1 MRRKRRDVRRER
13 REVRG
18 ERQDVRRKRAIV
30 KLTTGERGRARTR
43 RGGVGK
49 GSHLG
54 GWVERQ
60 GTHGLIT
67 E

>member
-30 KLTTGERGRARTR
+30 KLTKGERGWGRT
-43 RGGVGK
+43 GGE
-49 GSHLG
+49 
-54 GWVERQ
+54 VERQ